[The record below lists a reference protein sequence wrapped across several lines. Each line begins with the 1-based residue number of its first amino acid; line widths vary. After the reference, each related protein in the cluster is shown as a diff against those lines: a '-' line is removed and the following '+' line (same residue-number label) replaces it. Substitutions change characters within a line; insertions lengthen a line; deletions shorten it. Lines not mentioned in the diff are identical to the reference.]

1 MYIPRELIIDILL
14 TLPVKSLCRFKC
26 ISKKWQFLISHPHF
40 VKWHLSRTQTLGRRI
55 RLLGDAR
62 TDLSSV
68 ELETVSGNDDKISLL
83 GLEFPGRQLD
93 DTRRVTCVDSC
104 NGLLG
109 IVNEDGDLFVYNP
122 STKKGN
128 QILNIDGHP
137 LDPFFQ
143 YGFGYAESID
153 DYKLVTIYT
162 LGNVY
167 VYSVRKRSW
176 RSIPNRFRFPVEY
189 YKMGIS
195 LNGAIHWAF
204 DNLEGSCVIVA
215 FDLVEEKFETLPPP
229 DDVVKEDCTYTLGV
243 LSGRLCLAA
252 DKIGFDKQFW
262 VMEEYGVKESWT
274 RIRMP
279 KLSRLKP
286 LCYLNSSEIV
296 LLMTK
301 NGLVFWDLEACELKN
316 VQVGVILNTEN
327 GTQYYEAI
335 SFGHRDNRCDMHVY
349 EESLVSPEPNFI
361 NEVPF
366 LLAGSQNLLR

>member
-1 MYIPRELIIDILL
+1 MSNLPRELIIDILL
-14 TLPVKSLCRFKC
+14 RLPVKSLCRFKC
-26 ISKKWQFLISHPHF
+26 ISKKWRFLISHPLF

-55 RLLGDAR
+55 RLLGDSR
-62 TDLSSV
+62 TDLFSV

-83 GLEFPGRQLD
+83 GLEFPGRQPD
-93 DTRRVTCVDSC
+93 DTRCLRCIDSC

-122 STKKGN
+122 STKKCN
-128 QILNIDGHP
+128 QILNSDGHSFD
-137 LDPFFQ
+137 LLFR

-167 VYSVRKRSW
+167 VYSVLKRSW
-176 RSIPNRFRFPVEY
+176 RSIPNRFLFPEYY

-195 LNGAIHWAF
+195 FNGAIHWAF

-229 DDVVKEDCTYTLGV
+229 DTVLVEHCRYSLGV
-243 LSGRLCLAA
+243 LRGRLCLAA
-252 DKIGFDKQFW
+252 DNKIGFDHQFW

-274 RIRMP
+274 RILMP
-279 KLSRLKP
+279 KVWWSSQLKP

-296 LLMTK
+296 LLIK
-301 NGLVFWDLEACELKN
+301 EDGLVFLDLKAGELKN
-316 VQVGVILNTEN
+316 VEVGVILNKEN
-327 GTQYYEAI
+327 GTQYYE
-335 SFGHRDNRCDMHVY
+335 DMFEYENNWFEMYVY
-349 EESLVSPEPNFI
+349 EESLVSPDYKPNFT
-361 NEVPF
+361 NE
-366 LLAGSQNLLR
+366 GNH